1 MLRGAPG
8 EVRSRV
14 RKVPHT
20 VQGSD
25 VPQANSLAKAREVT
39 RAVRDGATSVER
51 IGEKT
56 HLSTRHAD
64 YYLQAARV
72 LDWIAVEG
80 NRWRVT
86 DRGAEL
92 LRARPG
98 SPAEA
103 SVFAES
109 IRQSRTI
116 QQLAPALLA
125 ERSPSV
131 EAIAANIMETVGLAG
146 ATALRRAKTL
156 LSWRKQALAP
166 QQRQLVLRDS
176 GARPQTEPAPEG
188 AGTMIEVLRLHN
200 FKNFRDATLQLAP
213 LTVVVGPNASG
224 KSNIRD
230 AFRFLHGISRGYTL
244 AEIIGE
250 KWVEGGVLQ
259 WRGIRGGIKEAAYWD
274 KTMFS
279 FEVTFTAPDR
289 GKRRKGIYRIEIDVG
304 ALDQPPRLVSERLI
318 IEGRGQ
324 FVFDSHPPR
333 NAPSQGDPLHL
344 TIRLRKDQHGFV
356 GPQVRV
362 FSDRPALSQLAEHP
376 DVESEEVR
384 GHVRLALAAFRS
396 MRFLDLSP
404 EAMRMPSIPGQRIL
418 GDRGE
423 NLSSVLQSIVSA
435 PGRKTELIDWIR
447 ELTPLDVSDFR
458 FPADPAGRILVTL
471 IEEDGHETSAYSASD
486 GTLRFLAMIGAFLGP
501 EPARFYFFEELEN
514 GLHATRLHLLLQ
526 LIERQT
532 ERGLCQVV
540 ATTHSPQLLGLLGKD
555 SQEGAVVV
563 QRPAG
568 QPDAKVTRL
577 VDLQGSNG
585 KGTKDLSRLLASGW
599 FENVAEFMAEP

>member
-1 MLRGAPG
+1 
-8 EVRSRV
+8 
-14 RKVPHT
+14 

-39 RAVRDGATSVER
+39 RAIRDGATSVER

-56 HLSTRHAD
+56 RLSTRHAD

-72 LDWIAVEG
+72 LDWIATEG
-80 NRWRVT
+80 NRWRVAE
-86 DRGAEL
+86 RGAEL
-92 LRARPG
+92 LRTRAG

-103 SVFAES
+103 AVFAES

-125 ERSPSV
+125 ERSPTV
-131 EAIAANIMETVGLAG
+131 ETIAANIMETVGLAG

-166 QQRQLVLRDS
+166 QQGQLVLRDS
-176 GARPQTEPAPEG
+176 GARGQVEPVPEG
-188 AGTMIEVLRLHN
+188 AGSLLESLRLRN
-200 FKNFRDATLQLAP
+200 FKNFRDVVLQLAP
-213 LTVVVGPNASG
+213 LTMVVGPNASG

-274 KTMFS
+274 QTVFS

-289 GKRRKGIYRIEIDVG
+289 GKRRRGVYRIEIDVG
-304 ALDQPPRLVSERLI
+304 TVDQPPRLVAERLI

-324 FVFDSHPPR
+324 FVFDSHPDR
-333 NAPSQGDPLHL
+333 NPPTQGDPLHL
-344 TIRLRKDQHGFV
+344 TVRLRKDQRGFV
-356 GPQVRV
+356 GPTVRV

-376 DVESEEVR
+376 EVGSEEVR
-384 GHVRLALAAFRS
+384 AHVRLALAAFRS

-404 EAMRMPSIPGQRIL
+404 EAMRLPSIPGQRIL

-423 NLSSVLQSIVSA
+423 NLSSVLQSIVAA
-435 PGRKTELIDWIR
+435 PGRKAELIDWIR

-471 IEEDGHETSAYSASD
+471 VEEDGHETSAYSASD

-514 GLHATRLHLLLQ
+514 GLHSTRLHLLLQ

-540 ATTHSPQLLGLLGKD
+540 ATTHSPQLLGLLGKG
-555 SQEGAVVV
+555 SQEGAIVV

-568 QPDAKVTRL
+568 HPEANVARL
-577 VDLQGSNG
+577 VDLQGSHV
-585 KGTKDLSRLLASGW
+585 KATKDLGRLLSSGW